1 MDITRMDE
9 ESLLEAAA
17 RILEARCGR
26 EGREAVG
33 SPSEAG
39 RIACLRLGSLEHE
52 AFAVFWLDAQNRLIE
67 FEQLFRGTLTQTSV
81 YPREVAKSA
90 LRHNAAAA
98 VLAHNHPSGCAEP
111 SSADRYLTETL
122 KKALALF
129 DVRLVDHLIVAGGK
143 SASMA
148 EMGLV

>member
-1 MDITRMDE
+1 MDITRLDE
-9 ESLLEAAA
+9 ESLLEEAA
-17 RILEARCGR
+17 RILESRCGWK
-26 EGREAVG
+26 GRETVG

-52 AFAVFWLDAQNRLIE
+52 VFAVFWLDAQNRLIE

-111 SSADRYLTETL
+111 SSADRSITGVL
-122 KKALALF
+122 KSTLALL
-129 DVRLVDHLIVAGGK
+129 DVRLIDHLIVAGGK

-148 EMGLV
+148 ELGLV

>member
-17 RILEARCGR
+17 RVLEARCGTG
-26 EGREAVG
+26 GRETVG
-33 SPSEAG
+33 SPSDAG
-39 RIACLRLGSLEHE
+39 RIACLRLGALEHE
-52 AFAVFWLDAQNRLIE
+52 TFAVFWLDAQNRLIA

-90 LRHNAAAA
+90 LAHNAASA

-129 DVRLVDHLIVAGGK
+129 DVRVVDHLIVAGGK

-148 EMGLV
+148 EMGLI